1 MMRKLIKDKTGQ
13 SDLII
18 YVIVILV
25 IFLIWR
31 CGLTLYRVA
40 VFDQAVQLQANWD
53 RENKLMPSE
62 EDIVRILEIKAKSH
76 KIKLNPRDIII
87 DYNPETRSLKIKVKY
102 EINFDFFLFKIPWK
116 REVVKETGNY

>member
-1 MMRKLIKDKTGQ
+1 MMVRIIKDKSGQ
-13 SDLII
+13 SDLVI
-18 YVIVILV
+18 YLIVLLA

-31 CGLTLYRVA
+31 CGLTLYRVG

-62 EDIVRILEIKAKSH
+62 DDIVKILMIKARSH
-76 KIKLNPRDIII
+76 KIKLKPRDIII
-87 DYNPETRSLKIKVKY
+87 DYSPETRSLKIKVKY
-102 EINFDFFLFKIPWK
+102 EVNFDFFIFKIPWK